1 MSLNHSEYKE
11 TALKYFC
18 DVSESKYH
26 ELFEAAKADIC
37 NRVISC
43 EQLEHIENTN
53 TWEVLHDELE
63 QSVQN
68 LTFSLLQY
76 HVDHQ
81 NYFGRY
87 KNIFE
92 FVNAFKMKDYFFE
105 QSVTLG
111 HATHPMTKTKLGL
124 TPKEV
129 LRYAPE
135 FRNNVEV
142 IPLLCRKED
151 VVSHGVNTIPKSFT
165 AQLQAHMEQHQ
176 LNIDDYALIWVH
188 EWQYEHYL
196 KQHQELLIDTGIVLP
211 IPSLKV
217 SGKPLLSF
225 RTLYVPA
232 FDCVIKTAVNV
243 QATSAVRN
251 VSMASVTNGMLLSDY
266 VSKIF
271 ERDYPNCFIQKDLG
285 GASLNIEPHQNKL
298 SCIYRESI
306 PVESNQYAMV
316 AASLITKSFIT
327 DQFII
332 FEAIEMIMAHQGID
346 FETAALKFFESYTS
360 LLIDATYR
368 LMIEHQISLEAHMQN
383 TSIVLEQGMP
393 ARIYIRDFG
402 GVRIKNSSI
411 PVDNTTGLL
420 TDSFQDL
427 LNVFTHAVLYNHLF
441 LIIDVLGEHIDRTE
455 LYEVIRK
462 YIQHINMLM
471 TPEIDVLQMDRL
483 PIKSLLKMRLF
494 DDGYS
499 YQYATIRNPL
509 KSEGEVCG
517 KQ

>member
-1 MSLNHSEYKE
+1 MRFNHSEYKVE
-11 TALKYFC
+11 ALKYFS

-26 ELFEAAKADIC
+26 DLFEAAEADIC
-37 NRVISC
+37 NRVMSC
-43 EQLEHIENTN
+43 EQLEQIENTN
-53 TWEVLHDELE
+53 TWEVLHEELE

-68 LTFSLLQY
+68 LALSLLQY
-76 HVDHQ
+76 HVDHHH
-81 NYFGRY
+81 YFGRY
-87 KNIFE
+87 NNIFE

-124 TPKEV
+124 TPKDV

-135 FRNNVEV
+135 FRNDVEV
-142 IPLLCRKED
+142 IPVLCRRAQ
-151 VVSHGVNTIPKSFT
+151 VVTNGESVLSKSFT
-165 AQLQAHMEQHQ
+165 EQLHAYMKVHH
-176 LNIDDYALIWVH
+176 LNKDEFDLIWMH

-196 KQHQELLIDTGIVLP
+196 KQHQESLIDTGIVVPL
-211 IPSLKV
+211 PSLKV

-232 FDCVIKTAVNV
+232 FDCVIKTAVNA

-251 VSMASVTNGMLLSDY
+251 VSMASVKNGILLSDY
-266 VSKIF
+266 VSNIF
-271 ERDYPNCFIQKDLG
+271 ERDYPNCFIQRDLG

-306 PVESNQYAMV
+306 PVESDQYAMV

-327 DQFII
+327 DQLII
-332 FEAIEMIMAHQGID
+332 LEAIEMIMAHQDID
-346 FETAALKFFESYTS
+346 FETAALKFFEGYTS

-393 ARIYIRDFG
+393 VSIYIRDFG
-402 GVRIKNSSI
+402 GVRIKNQSI

-420 TDSFQDL
+420 TDSFKDL

-455 LYEVIRK
+455 MYEVIRAN
-462 YIQHINMLM
+462 IQLINRLM
-471 TPEIDVLQMDRL
+471 RPEIDVLQMDRL
-483 PIKSLLKMRLF
+483 PIKSLLKMRLY

-499 YQYATIRNPL
+499 YQYATIPNPL
-509 KSEGEVCG
+509 KSEAEVCG
-517 KQ
+517 KK